1 MLSKLGRCGESSD
14 RHAVCRTDQA
24 ILAFACA
31 ASAAFPIERPV
42 EQSRAALWSSQLLER
57 SGVSFALKH
66 PSSHR
71 GSYWSHRLRPKNCAS
86 RAPKLGIRISSGRTA
101 GNDA

>member
-42 EQSRAALWSSQLLER
+42 EQGGLVVVPAAAALRNKLCFE
-57 SGVSFALKH
+57 
-66 PSSHR
+66 
-71 GSYWSHRLRPKNCAS
+71 
-86 RAPKLGIRISSGRTA
+86 AP
-101 GNDA
+101 